1 MILHTPAGM
10 AQVLQ
15 CGGFV
20 IIDRGE
26 GRNYVMAKNTLSN
39 LPDLI
44 MRDLAPGIEYKTAD
58 IMRKLSA
65 QFAEQRQKDLA
76 AAATMPAG
84 EAPEPTSVVQ
94 LDVTRVRTALRKLV
108 ADGKLWSLGNT
119 RARRYKVVTADED
132 DTGMSTSAPMPASA
146 DASVLEAA

>member
-1 MILHTPAGM
+1 
-10 AQVLQ
+10 
-15 CGGFV
+15 
-20 IIDRGE
+20 
-26 GRNYVMAKNTLSN
+26 MAKNTLSN

-76 AAATMPAG
+76 AASAAGDGDGDGAPAQV
-84 EAPEPTSVVQ
+84 EPASVVQ
-94 LDVTRVRTALRKLV
+94 IDVTRVRNVLRKLV

-132 DTGMSTSAPMPASA
+132 DASASDAVSPTPASED
-146 DASVLEAA
+146 DAPATVLEAA